1 MGNDLPALYQRINEQ
16 AGKIKAF
23 FVANG
28 INENEITINP
38 PRVNDLEANT
48 WSENRKSYRY
58 TAETSVTVYT
68 KDVEKVNKIISK
80 QGDLLEQGVAI
91 ESGYPD
97 YELASFQ
104 ELKPEMMEEAIKAAK
119 KTADQFAEASGSS
132 LGGILSA
139 GQGQFEIE
147 DRDSNTPYIK
157 KVRVVTT
164 VTYSLD

>member
-1 MGNDLPALYQRINEQ
+1 MTFGCRIDE
-16 AGKIKAF
+16 
-23 FVANG
+23 V
-28 INENEITINP
+28 
-38 PRVNDLEANT
+38 R
-48 WSENRKSYRY
+48 R
-58 TAETSVTVYT
+58 
-68 KDVEKVNKIISK
+68 
-80 QGDLLEQGVAI
+80 
-91 ESGYPD
+91 
-97 YELASFQ
+97 
-104 ELKPEMMEEAIKAAK
+104 